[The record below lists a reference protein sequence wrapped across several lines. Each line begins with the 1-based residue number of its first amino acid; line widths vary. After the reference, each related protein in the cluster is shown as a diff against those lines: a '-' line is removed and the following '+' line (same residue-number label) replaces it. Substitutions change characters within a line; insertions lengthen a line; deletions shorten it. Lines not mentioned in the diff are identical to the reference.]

1 MEKLNFRNIEKHIS
15 DAIIYDMASNY
26 CVPALYEYLR
36 RIRSRI
42 NSQHTSKYK
51 KMFRDIKRLHAN
63 FSKTHK
69 KFISLN
75 HLLSLSSKE
84 ITIEAK
90 KLTLITPKL
99 YDAPVRALVSPVN
112 SDYINKSFMSQ
123 RLGYRISHMTN
134 DLNKG
139 KFRFEDE
146 IKLSNRQLYEIKA
159 SILFLNWFLVKPVY
173 IRPVVGFMKYS
184 FNSITVKNYTSMTT
198 VAFLNL
204 IGARQKLTN
213 RELNYL
219 EEKIC
224 RKEGK
229 YFIRS
234 DSDKLRN
241 FLDGTPSNR
250 LKTIRRLYK
259 SIYKMGLIELELLD
273 RLPIFVILNKL
284 SESDYRF
291 LKRLFDL
298 GYNRLLHL
306 RFLEDKSFE
315 LLQDKRL
322 QEITLKLAST
332 NF

>member
-112 SDYINKSFMSQ
+112 SDYIDYI
-123 RLGYRISHMTN
+123 LGDVGNNSYEGTDMDI
-134 DLNKG
+134 G
-139 KFRFEDE
+139 FDE
-146 IKLSNRQLYEIKA
+146 LSD
-159 SILFLNWFLVKPVY
+159 
-173 IRPVVGFMKYS
+173 
-184 FNSITVKNYTSMTT
+184 
-198 VAFLNL
+198 
-204 IGARQKLTN
+204 
-213 RELNYL
+213 
-219 EEKIC
+219 
-224 RKEGK
+224 
-229 YFIRS
+229 
-234 DSDKLRN
+234 DSDW
-241 FLDGTPSNR
+241 FMD
-250 LKTIRRLYK
+250 
-259 SIYKMGLIELELLD
+259 
-273 RLPIFVILNKL
+273 
-284 SESDYRF
+284 
-291 LKRLFDL
+291 
-298 GYNRLLHL
+298 
-306 RFLEDKSFE
+306 
-315 LLQDKRL
+315 
-322 QEITLKLAST
+322 
-332 NF
+332 